1 MPAITP
7 QFLFDFESNMRIIT
21 ENEYAR
27 LTSNLWYSECA
38 RKITSQNK
46 REMVTWLLNTATIR
60 DQGQGG
66 NISFDD
72 LVAKYTEYTATF
84 AGAGLKLNRSQ
95 FEDLDGNGIQLATEW
110 SSQIGQQAAYWPQ
123 KLIANLLK
131 NGHSSGQLAYDGQIF
146 FSASHPVN
154 PFSTAAG
161 TFSNLFS
168 SVPVDT
174 SVTVDVAITNLST
187 VYANIAALK
196 MPNGVDP
203 RMIRAKKIICSPKLF
218 PRMVQLTN
226 AKTIAQAAATGGGGA
241 DVEALIKSLG
251 FAQPI
256 QADELSGFES
266 DTTYFVV
273 AEQVASS
280 QLGAFVYVDRE
291 PFKVNYYTG
300 QGGGTGVDAML
311 DRSNELEW
319 HMSGRNTA
327 GYGHPFLIFKC
338 KAS

>member
-1 MPAITP
+1 MPALTP

-27 LTSNLWYSECA
+27 LASNLWYSDCTK
-38 RKITSQNK
+38 KITTASK
-46 REMVTWLLNTATIR
+46 REMVTWLLSTATIR

-66 NISFDD
+66 NISFED
-72 LVAKYTEYTATF
+72 LVAKYTDYTVSF
-84 AGAGLKLNRSQ
+84 AGTGLRLNRSQ

-110 SSQIGQQAAYWPQ
+110 SSQVGAQAAYWPQ

-131 NGHSSGQLAYDGQIF
+131 NGHSAGQLAYDGQIF
-146 FSASHPVN
+146 FSTSHPVN
-154 PFSTAAG
+154 PFQSGAG
-161 TFSNLFS
+161 TFSNLLS

-174 SVTVDVAITNLST
+174 SVTVDVALTNLSSI
-187 VYANIAALK
+187 YSSICSIK

-203 RMIRAKKIICSPKLF
+203 RMLRPKKILCSPKLF

-226 AKTIAQAAATGGGGA
+226 AKTIAQAAASGGGGA

-251 FAQPI
+251 FAQPV
-256 QADELSGFES
+256 QCDELAGFES
-266 DTTYFVV
+266 DTTFFVV
-273 AEQVASS
+273 ADQVSSS
-280 QLGAFVYVDRE
+280 QLGALVYVDRE

-300 QGGGTGVDAML
+300 QGGGTGVDAIL
-311 DRSNELEW
+311 DRANELEW
-319 HMSGRNTA
+319 HTSGRNTA